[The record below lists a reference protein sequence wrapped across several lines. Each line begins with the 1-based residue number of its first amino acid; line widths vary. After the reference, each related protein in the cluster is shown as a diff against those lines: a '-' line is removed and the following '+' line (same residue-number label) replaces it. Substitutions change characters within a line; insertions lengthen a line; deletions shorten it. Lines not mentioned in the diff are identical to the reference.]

1 MKYLLEK
8 MVKMETVNVV
18 VEKTNTGYSAYM
30 PDVPGFVS
38 VGDTFNELRNNIQ
51 EAITLYLETSQ
62 EFGDTIPE
70 VLSAEY
76 QLSFRF
82 EIQTL
87 MEWLSKVMSQKGLS
101 DIAGMNESLVSQYA
115 NGIKKPGPKQLKRME
130 NALHQ
135 FADDLQAISF

>member
-1 MKYLLEK
+1 
-8 MVKMETVNVV
+8 METVNIV

-30 PDVPGFVS
+30 PDVPGVVS
-38 VGDTFNELRNNIQ
+38 IGDTFNELRKNIQ
-51 EAITLYLETSQ
+51 EAITLYIETSQ
-62 EFGDTIPE
+62 EYGNTIPE
-70 VLSAEY
+70 VLSTEY

-101 DIAGMNESLVSQYA
+101 DIADMNESLVSQYA

-130 NALHQ
+130 NALHR
-135 FADDLQAISF
+135 FADDLQSISF

>member
-1 MKYLLEK
+1 
-8 MVKMETVNVV
+8 METVNVV

-30 PDVPGFVS
+30 PDFPGVVS

-51 EAITLYLETSQ
+51 EAIALYIETSI

-70 VLSAEY
+70 VLSMEY

-101 DIAGMNESLVSQYA
+101 DIADMNESLVSQYA

-130 NALHQ
+130 HALHR